1 MDAAE
6 VLRAIGAIHL
16 LKARYFR
23 LLDTKQW
30 EAFGALFTGD
40 AELYAGP
47 DPRERFAGREAIVR
61 GVAAALEEAV
71 TVHHGH
77 MPEIEITGETTATG
91 IWAMQDHVELP
102 RLVLRGA
109 GHYHD
114 DYALEGGVWRI
125 RRSRLVRLRRD
136 VERR

>member
-1 MDAAE
+1 MDRQE
-6 VLRAIGAIHL
+6 TLEAIHL

-23 LLDTKQW
+23 FLDTKQW
-30 EAFGALFTGD
+30 DAFGALFTAN
-40 AELYAGP
+40 AELHAGR
-47 DPRERFAGREAIVR
+47 DPQERFAGREAIVR
-61 GVAAALEEAV
+61 GVAAALEGAV

-77 MPEIEITGETTATG
+77 MPEIEITGETTASG
-91 IWAMQDHVELP
+91 IWAMEDHVELP

-125 RRSRLVRLRRD
+125 RKSRLVRLRRD
-136 VERR
+136 VERRG